1 VSTVAAAAAA
11 AAVLALTLAAAGCG
25 SAERARPAQPE
36 PQRLTA
42 VERARARAG
51 HDAIRSYCRR
61 LGLYITGRGDSPG
74 TRAELRAVD
83 GARTIAQ
90 LARRK
95 PVAPYDSVETIR
107 DLAADT
113 AEDLDGTNCSQRI
126 VSELERG
133 L

>member
-1 VSTVAAAAAA
+1 VTVRVV
-11 AAVLALTLAAAGCG
+11 AVLALVCGATACG
-25 SAERARPAQPE
+25 SEDRAQPAQPE

-42 VERARARAG
+42 AERAAAG
-51 HDAIRSYCRR
+51 AAHDAIRSYCRR
-61 LGLYITGRGDSPG
+61 LGLYITGRGDPPG

-83 GARTIAQ
+83 GARAIAQ

-95 PVAPYDSVETIR
+95 PAAPYDSTETIR

-113 AEDLDGTNCSQRI
+113 AEDLDGTNCSQRV
-126 VSELERG
+126 VSELEQG

>member
-1 VSTVAAAAAA
+1 VTVRVV
-11 AAVLALTLAAAGCG
+11 AVLALICGAAACG
-25 SAERARPAQPE
+25 SEDRAQPSQQQ

-42 VERARARAG
+42 PERAAARAA

-61 LGLYITGRGDSPG
+61 LGRYVTGRGGAPG
-74 TRAELRAVD
+74 ARAERRAVE
-83 GARTIAQ
+83 GARGIAQ

-95 PVAPYDSVETIR
+95 PAAPYDSVETIR

-113 AEDLDGTNCSQRI
+113 AEDLDGTNCSQRV